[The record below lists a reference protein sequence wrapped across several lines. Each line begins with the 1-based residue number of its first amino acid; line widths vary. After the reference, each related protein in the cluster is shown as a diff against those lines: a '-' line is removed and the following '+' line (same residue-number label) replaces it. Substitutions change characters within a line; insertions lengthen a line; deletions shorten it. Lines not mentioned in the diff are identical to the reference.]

1 LSPSSPFR
9 YLPTSE
15 ADRAAMLRVIGVES
29 VDELLRSIPEPL
41 RLGGDL
47 DLPPRLSEPELL
59 DHLSDLAASNA
70 TAPATPFFLGGGA
83 YRHHQPRAV
92 DALLQRQE
100 FFTSYTPYQP
110 EMAQGTLQAIFE
122 FQSLVCL
129 LTGLP
134 IANASLYEGATA
146 VVEALLLAARFARGR
161 TRFLVAETVHPEY
174 RETARTYL
182 RNLGLSL
189 EELPAGP
196 DGRVDETALAGSLDE
211 TVIAVATQ
219 SPNFL
224 GVVERSDRIAA
235 RATEAGAA
243 AVGVLNEPYALG
255 LLRGPGE
262 LGCHIAAGDLAPFGS
277 APSFGGPFLG
287 FLAAQSRYL
296 RGLPGRLA
304 GETVDAEGRRGYVLT
319 LSTREQ
325 HIRRGKATSNICTNQ
340 GLVALAATIGLCLL
354 GPGGLRH
361 AARLSHTRARQAF
374 EALTALPGVE
384 RSFEAPFFNE
394 FALDLPRPAASVHE
408 ALAGEG
414 VLAALPLSRWYPDRP
429 STALFA
435 ATELTTDAEIE
446 ALARA
451 MRKVLA

>member
-1 LSPSSPFR
+1 MSPSAPFR
-9 YLPTSE
+9 YLPASD
-15 ADRAAMLRVIGVES
+15 ADREDMLRAIGAGSIE
-29 VDELLRSIPEPL
+29 ELLRSIPSPL
-41 RLGGDL
+41 RVEGELA
-47 DLPPRLSEPELL
+47 LPPRLSEPELL
-59 DHLSDLAASNA
+59 AHLSEIAERSL
-70 TAPATPFFLGGGA
+70 TAGKAPCFLGGGA

-122 FQSLVCL
+122 FQSLVCN

-134 IANASLYEGATA
+134 VANASLYEGATA
-146 VVEALLLAARFARGR
+146 VVEALLLAARFAGKR
-161 TRFLVAETVHPEY
+161 TRFLVARTVHPEY
-174 RETARTYL
+174 RETLQTYL
-182 RNLGLSL
+182 GNLGLHL
-189 EELPAGP
+189 DEIPAGD
-196 DGRVDETALAGSLDE
+196 DGRVDEKALEASLDE
-211 TVIAVATQ
+211 TVIALAVQ

-224 GVVERSDRIAA
+224 GIIERSDRLAA
-235 RATEAGAA
+235 RAHEAGAA

-262 LGCHIAAGDLAPFGS
+262 LGCDIAAGELAAFGA

-287 FLAAQSRYL
+287 FLAASERYL

-304 GETVDAEGRRGYVLT
+304 GQTVDAEGRRGFVLT

-361 AARLSHTRARQAF
+361 AARLSHARARETL

-384 RSFEAPFFNE
+384 RSHGAPFFNE
-394 FALDLPRPAASVHE
+394 FALELPRPAAEVHQ
-408 ALAGEG
+408 ALADEG
-414 VLAALPLSRWYPDRP
+414 VLAALPLSRWYPERAR
-429 STALFA
+429 SALFA
-435 ATELTTDAEIE
+435 ATELTTPGEIQTLSQ
-446 ALARA
+446 ALKR
-451 MRKVLA
+451 VL